1 MSLSEFSLIHDCIDI
16 SATTRGDVDLAIGDD
31 CALLRVPDGLLLAVS
46 MDTLVAGRHFADG
59 VAAAS
64 LGHKALAVN
73 LSDLAAVGAEPAWAT
88 LSVTMPQADARWLRE
103 FMRGFFAL
111 AERFGVQLVGGD
123 TTRGPL
129 AITVQV
135 HGFVAPQRAMRRDG
149 ARPGD
154 LVYVTGALGDAG
166 LALQLQRQGRL
177 DVHAHHRLLQRLDC
191 PTPRVAEGMQIA
203 ALATAAIDISDG
215 LVSDLGHVLQQSRC
229 GATIELPRLP
239 CTAAVREAT
248 ERSGEWSLPL
258 SSGDDYELC
267 FTIPVHKRPQLH
279 ELQKSLQTPLT
290 RIGIIEE
297 QPGIRCVTADGGTI
311 AVKPGY
317 DHFRQEVSER

>member
-16 SATTRGDVDLAIGDD
+16 PATTRGDVDLAIGDD
-31 CALLRVPDGLLLAVS
+31 CALLRVPAGMLLAVS
-46 MDTLVAGRHFADG
+46 MDTLVAGRHFVDS

-73 LSDLAAVGAEPAWAT
+73 LSDLAAMGAEPAWTT
-88 LSVTMPQADARWLRE
+88 LSLTMPQADTRWLRE
-103 FMRGFFAL
+103 FMRGFYAL

-149 ARPGD
+149 ARPSD

-166 LALQLQRQGRL
+166 LALQLQRQGLL
-177 DVHAHHRLLQRLDC
+177 DARQHRQLQQRLDR
-191 PTPRVAEGMQIA
+191 PTPRVAEGMRIA

-229 GATIELPRLP
+229 GATIELHCLP
-239 CTAAVREAT
+239 CSAAVREAV
-248 ERSGEWSLPL
+248 ELSAEWSLPL

-267 FTIPVHKRPQLH
+267 FTIPAHKRAQLQ
-279 ELQKSLQTPLT
+279 ELQKALQTPLT
-290 RIGIIEE
+290 QIGIIEA
-297 QPGIRCVTADGGTI
+297 QPGIRCVTADGETLD
-311 AVKPGY
+311 VKPGY
-317 DHFRQEVSER
+317 DHFL